1 VTFSRLDAPAS
12 PAKHP
17 AIWTVSTMGAFSERR
32 NRVQSAVLYLLAGV
46 MSSEDTEEQVIWVS
60 K

>member
-1 VTFSRLDAPAS
+1 
-12 PAKHP
+12 
-17 AIWTVSTMGAFSERR
+17 MGAFSERR